1 MPNRL
6 FEVTINQ
13 GGKNLRHRPPAKD
26 EHIIGRDSA
35 CAIAIEDADVSR
47 QYVRLAFYLDELFV
61 EDPRSANGTFVGC
74 RPAVLARA
82 TFTAWSPSI
91 LQR

>member
-13 GGKNLRHRPPAKD
+13 GGTNLRRRLPAKD
-26 EHIIGRDSA
+26 KHIFGRDSA

-47 QYVRLAFYLDELFV
+47 QHVRLAFYLDQLFV
-61 EDPRSANGTFVGC
+61 EVPRSTNGTFVGC
-74 RPAVLARA
+74 RPTVLARA
-82 TFTAWSPSI
+82 TFTAGSLST